1 MISSVVASPTNQ
13 PHGPWKSTTTTQGQ
27 RPESL
32 QDVMVTQLCLSH
44 WHLPT
49 LLDSKT

>member
-1 MISSVVASPTNQ
+1 MTSPATQ
-13 PHGPWKSTTTTQGQ
+13 PHGPWKAATTIQGQ

-32 QDVMVTQLCLSH
+32 LKVMVTQLCLSH

-49 LLDSKT
+49 LLDSKI